1 MSKSLLA
8 GLKQIAQT
16 HPETRHHLVPLIRQA
31 AITRQD
37 LAFFDKPGLYK
48 PVQVQRLTLGGSY
61 TYSGYL
67 RDEEIQEGE
76 QKLRKY
82 IQGSRTWV
90 TQTQKEF
97 AVQKGKAYEGY
108 LQSYKTPE
116 KAVEAFDA
124 WVEKLERVEH
134 AGSLK
139 ELAAN
144 IAPIEE
150 PAEYKGKL
158 MLLRGGRV
166 LGSGHG
172 SDPALHR
179 HTVVEQAEE
188 EGPKSVLQL
197 IAAGIQLEDRP
208 GWGAAADATRK
219 AEDFLKRRRVQL
231 LADLRLQAESYAEK
245 TFAEL
250 AVRYPMADTKQLP
263 GQTWLWGI
271 FRDI

>member
-67 RDEEIQEGE
+67 RDEEIQEG
-76 QKLRKY
+76 
-82 IQGSRTWV
+82 
-90 TQTQKEF
+90 
-97 AVQKGKAYEGY
+97 
-108 LQSYKTPE
+108 
-116 KAVEAFDA
+116 
-124 WVEKLERVEH
+124 
-134 AGSLK
+134 
-139 ELAAN
+139 
-144 IAPIEE
+144 
-150 PAEYKGKL
+150 
-158 MLLRGGRV
+158 
-166 LGSGHG
+166 
-172 SDPALHR
+172 
-179 HTVVEQAEE
+179 EQAEE

-263 GQTWLWGI
+263 GPTWLWGI